1 LDFTA
6 IGGKIQG
13 REARQALRVEPGAEQ
28 SVWKTQSLH
37 NTTK

>member
-13 REARQALRVEPGAEQ
+13 REARQALRVEPGA
-28 SVWKTQSLH
+28 VIKPSL
-37 NTTK
+37 NKERF